1 MSEHDDDAA
10 AVAFCEAPEHRQLQG
25 TGRKR
30 AGQPRLLSSHV
41 PIRFDAA
48 TMEVVKRLADDD
60 GMTVSAWIRAVVG
73 REVQQRLARI
83 TYTAHEQAPFSFE
96 IVGGPPANVTS
107 ASGLPHKPAA

>member
-1 MSEHDDDAA
+1 
-10 AVAFCEAPEHRQLQG
+10 
-25 TGRKR
+25 
-30 AGQPRLLSSHV
+30 
-41 PIRFDAA
+41 
-48 TMEVVKRLADDD
+48 MEVVKRLADDD